1 MHTLRTLLLL
11 LLPALLAGCA
21 DTRYYYQ
28 SVSGHLQLMQAAR
41 PVADWLADPR
51 RRTGSRRGWR
61 LRSRSGP
68 LP

>member
-1 MHTLRTLLLL
+1 MRLLHFIAAL

-41 PVADWLADPR
+41 PVRDWLADPQAPD
-51 RRTGSRRGWR
+51 G
-61 LRSRSGP
+61 L
-68 LP
+68 